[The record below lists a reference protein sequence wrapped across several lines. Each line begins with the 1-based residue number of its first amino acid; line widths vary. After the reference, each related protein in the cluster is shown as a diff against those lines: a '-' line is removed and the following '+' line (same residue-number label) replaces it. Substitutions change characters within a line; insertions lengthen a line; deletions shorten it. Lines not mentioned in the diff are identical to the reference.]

1 MENEVDEISLEEATK
16 AEEASFNAEDS
27 ELPTETPVEHD
38 VEVEEVKEVVQEPE
52 YARIT
57 KAELADL
64 MAKAGSVDKAFG
76 KIGGIER
83 DLAQLRQPGQ
93 PIELTAD
100 SFPLLKE
107 QFPELAELQA
117 KDMRE
122 LFSKIKG
129 GGSID
134 TEAVEKL
141 VSEKVSG
148 IRQQAIDANLDAI
161 VGGDWVAE
169 FNSAECQTWKD
180 SQPEDVK
187 ALTNSDSLRDAAK
200 FLRMYQSFKNKPA
213 ERTSA
218 PKPSVRS
225 QQLAASVSPKG
236 SGGIQ
241 SAEPNTEEDAFNAE
255 ATRLSDRKKS

>member
-1 MENEVDEISLEEATK
+1 MEPDVEVTED
-16 AEEASFNAEDS
+16 AEEAVFNAIAEDK
-27 ELPTETPVEHD
+27 ELPTETPVAPEAK
-38 VEVEEVKEVVQEPE
+38 VEEVVTEPAQEEPE
-52 YARIT
+52 YAKIT

-93 PIELTAD
+93 AIEVTAD
-100 SFPLLKE
+100 SFPSLKE

-129 GGSID
+129 GGSGID
-134 TEAVEKL
+134 SEAVEKL

-161 VGGDWVAE
+161 VGGDWAVE
-169 FNSAECQTWKD
+169 FNSPACQAWKD

-200 FLRMYQSFKNKPA
+200 FLRMYQTFKNKPKV
-213 ERTSA
+213 EA
-218 PKPSVRS
+218 PKPSARS

>member
-16 AEEASFNAEDS
+16 AEEASFDAEDS
-27 ELPTETPVEHD
+27 ELPTETPVEHED
-38 VEVEEVKEVVQEPE
+38 KVEEVKEVVQEPE

-187 ALTNSDSLRDAAK
+187 A
-200 FLRMYQSFKNKPA
+200 
-213 ERTSA
+213 
-218 PKPSVRS
+218 
-225 QQLAASVSPKG
+225 
-236 SGGIQ
+236 
-241 SAEPNTEEDAFNAE
+241 
-255 ATRLSDRKKS
+255 